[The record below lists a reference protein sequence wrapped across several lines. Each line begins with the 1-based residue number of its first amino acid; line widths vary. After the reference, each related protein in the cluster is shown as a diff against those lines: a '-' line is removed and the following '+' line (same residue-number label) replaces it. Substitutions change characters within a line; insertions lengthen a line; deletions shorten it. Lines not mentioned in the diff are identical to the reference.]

1 MNKID
6 LLAHAANA
14 RVARWS
20 AIHADMVV
28 WDMHHP
34 EQPYMISQY
43 KAVQDNLLNEAAFL
57 QALSGSVE

>member
-1 MNKID
+1 MTRTD

-20 AIHADMVV
+20 AIHNDMLV

-43 KAVQDNLLNEAAFL
+43 KAVQDNLLNEATFL
-57 QALSGSVE
+57 QALAGSVE